1 METPFLVFIMLPFVI
16 GGALLVGLFLLARI
30 MPGTGKAG
38 KADAAAVQPVP
49 ARGPEYVKLRARRAA
64 AYRLG
69 LVVFMG
75 LVVLSVIEF
84 VLAHVGSTA
93 LMFIMIVFKAALVM
107 YFFMHIASVWRTEEA
122 H

>member
-1 METPFLVFIMLPFVI
+1 METPFLVFILMPLVI

-30 MPGTGKAG
+30 MPGTGKAS

-49 ARGPEYVKLRARRAA
+49 SRGPEYVKLRARRAA

-69 LVVFMG
+69 LVVFGG
-75 LVVLSVIEF
+75 LVVLSVVEF
-84 VLAHVGSTA
+84 FLASVGSTA

-107 YFFMHIASVWRTEEA
+107 YFFMHVASV
-122 H
+122 